1 MRAYQDMVFTTA
13 ARLIGDD
20 RQAEDIAQEVFLKAY
35 ENFDQLRTSSSAGG
49 WLKTVSRNL
58 SLNHIFRYRRRWRMF
73 SEMRQDDSEEDAPEV
88 EFAVPDDVIAGVDA
102 GVRHGLVED
111 ALQQLPERQRLPLV
125 LYHFEELS
133 YEEIAER
140 LGVSLAKVKTDIF
153 RARGALSKLLAQ
165 VEARA
170 AAAHWRRGFAHWPI
184 AARVAFLAASVG
196 VVKVAL
202 SLVMWLST
210 PLDSRAPAF
219 DLPSQLDWLQTLFVA
234 VGSIAR
240 TVPSLWVHAGIAVL
254 AIMYVAL
261 FGIGASAYRTMR
273 AAH

>member
-1 MRAYQDMVFTTA
+1 MSVDEDLERKITQVLRDQPLRRAPST
-13 ARLIGDD
+13 L
-20 RQAEDIAQEVFLKAY
+20 E
-35 ENFDQLRTSSSAGG
+35 
-49 WLKTVSRNL
+49 
-58 SLNHIFRYRRRWRMF
+58 RR
-73 SEMRQDDSEEDAPEV
+73 V
-88 EFAVPDDVIAGVDA
+88 
-102 GVRHGLVED
+102 
-111 ALQQLPERQRLPLV
+111 
-125 LYHFEELS
+125 
-133 YEEIAER
+133 
-140 LGVSLAKVKTDIF
+140 
-153 RARGALSKLLAQ
+153 LAQ